1 MAIRNSVKA
10 LIIQDGRIL
19 VTKNQDQEG
28 YFYLCPGGGQE
39 FGETFHETLQRECLE
54 EIGRE
59 VQEIG
64 ELIFVRE
71 LVGKNYGL
79 PSVHQVEY
87 YFSCTILDS
96 GNFISQGVNPDEH
109 QVGVEWLPIA
119 DIIKYRFY
127 PQEMREVILRYE
139 NGESVPIYLGA
150 IN

>member
-1 MAIRNSVKA
+1 MKHCKENVWRK
-10 LIIQDGRIL
+10 L
-19 VTKNQDQEG
+19 
-28 YFYLCPGGGQE
+28 
-39 FGETFHETLQRECLE
+39 
-54 EIGRE
+54 GRE

-127 PQEMREVILRYE
+127 PQEMREVIHVMKMENRYQFIWVLLI
-139 NGESVPIYLGA
+139 NDSSTLQVGEIVE
-150 IN
+150 